1 MKGKNLQSIYRLFK
15 PVEKILALTV
25 SDFLIILLKFYKIKC
40 TIIVAKGTSLKKS
53 VTGGK
58 QILFLR

>member
-40 TIIVAKGTSLKKS
+40 TIIVAEGKSLKNP
-53 VTGGK
+53 
-58 QILFLR
+58 